1 MDQQKTFILSDKKF
15 LPSLFASAFSS
26 SCPNILEP
34 RNILVPQDIEKRFK
48 DHRRCS
54 YMIANALDKDGKFTT
69 GQVSRKLKQLDL
81 YLPLPKDG
89 KFTTAQGVLLLN

>member
-1 MDQQKTFILSDKKF
+1 MAAYEI
-15 LPSLFASAFSS
+15 
-26 SCPNILEP
+26 
-34 RNILVPQDIEKRFK
+34 FK

-69 GQVSRKLKQLDL
+69 AQVSQKLKQLGL